1 MSSSMVCE
9 GVTPLWNVLEAIGM
23 CRSPCSGGGLQGA
36 PTPVDVCLFLGMGRQ
51 GESGEEGVGKK
62 GKGVG
67 LGAR

>member
-1 MSSSMVCE
+1 M
-9 GVTPLWNVLEAIGM
+9 
-23 CRSPCSGGGLQGA
+23 GGGLQGA